1 MFVFL
6 YKWKRDVNKE
16 RSSLIK
22 RRDVAG
28 PPNPSI
34 IAHALSSLR
43 CHDAPPYSL
52 IDMSHDPELSLTRTV
67 YEAYRSRIIVRQTII
82 ACVKAAFIH
91 LFCLYPLTECHGK
104 NIVACPVAAIF
115 LKQWVVASTF
125 TVFRETIRSGESGC

>member
-52 IDMSHDPELSLTRTV
+52 IDMSHDPELSLTRAV
-67 YEAYRSRIIVRQTII
+67 DYRYI
-82 ACVKAAFIH
+82 
-91 LFCLYPLTECHGK
+91 YNK
-104 NIVACPVAAIF
+104 NTHVSK
-115 LKQWVVASTF
+115 LKHCRYNRTK
-125 TVFRETIRSGESGC
+125 